1 MWYAS
6 LPALG
11 VNIKKWVEQFESFP
25 LERLNDHFLSNVL
38 YALYAYDLKPYLEIY
53 GIKSCVMAKFL
64 HRWFSTGLDFSLLYG
79 KNLHRFI
86 IHNGFYIFVMKIRIS
101 YSNIYFKT
109 FVLYSDAYRAF
120 YGIELINSIHSFP
133 EHIVLMPFDRIPILI
148 HNLSLLECSLRIDD
162 LQKMHWCINM
172 ILCMNGFS
180 FCTILKDPL
189 SGWIRYSIKFDT
201 IWDDIVCDIIKY
213 FSLVY

>member
-11 VNIKKWVEQFESFP
+11 VNMKKWVEQFESFP

-64 HRWFSTGLDFSLLYG
+64 HSWFSTGLDSSLLYG
-79 KNLHRFI
+79 KNSHRFI
-86 IHNGFYIFVMKIRIS
+86 IHNGSYIFVMKWKTENIGSYFIAEPHFILIS
-101 YSNIYFKT
+101 YSNTYFKI

-120 YGIELINSIHSFP
+120 YGI
-133 EHIVLMPFDRIPILI
+133 
-148 HNLSLLECSLRIDD
+148 
-162 LQKMHWCINM
+162 
-172 ILCMNGFS
+172 
-180 FCTILKDPL
+180 
-189 SGWIRYSIKFDT
+189 
-201 IWDDIVCDIIKY
+201 
-213 FSLVY
+213 

>member
-11 VNIKKWVEQFESFP
+11 VNMKKWVEQFESFP

-64 HRWFSTGLDFSLLYG
+64 HSWFSTGLDSSLLYG
-79 KNLHRFI
+79 KNSHRFI
-86 IHNGFYIFVMKIRIS
+86 IHNGSYIFVMKWKTENIGSYFIAVVLIS
-101 YSNIYFKT
+101 YSNTYFKI

-120 YGIELINSIHSFP
+120 YVI
-133 EHIVLMPFDRIPILI
+133 
-148 HNLSLLECSLRIDD
+148 
-162 LQKMHWCINM
+162 
-172 ILCMNGFS
+172 
-180 FCTILKDPL
+180 
-189 SGWIRYSIKFDT
+189 
-201 IWDDIVCDIIKY
+201 
-213 FSLVY
+213 